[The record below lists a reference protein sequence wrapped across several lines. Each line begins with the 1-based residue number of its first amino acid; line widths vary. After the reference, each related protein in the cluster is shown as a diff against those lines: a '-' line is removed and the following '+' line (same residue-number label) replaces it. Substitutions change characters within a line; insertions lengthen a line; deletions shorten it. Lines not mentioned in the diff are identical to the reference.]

1 MKNNPLWFDVID
13 KMYKIFWLFF
23 KECENMMMNDPKPE
37 PPTTETLPS
46 RGVLMVNKSR
56 QSSVFME
63 DSSSHSK
70 PQNTEKQT
78 KKLEM
83 KNVQTGKNTLI

>member
-1 MKNNPLWFDVID
+1 MI
-13 KMYKIFWLFF
+13 
-23 KECENMMMNDPKPE
+23 MNDPKPE

-63 DSSSHSK
+63 DSSSQSK
-70 PQNTEKQT
+70 PQNIEKQT

-83 KNVQTGKNTLI
+83 KNVQTGKYT

>member
-1 MKNNPLWFDVID
+1 
-13 KMYKIFWLFF
+13 
-23 KECENMMMNDPKPE
+23 MMMNDPKPE

-63 DSSSHSK
+63 DSSSQSK

-83 KNVQTGKNTLI
+83 KNVQTGKYPYT

>member
-1 MKNNPLWFDVID
+1 
-13 KMYKIFWLFF
+13 
-23 KECENMMMNDPKPE
+23 MNGPKPE

-63 DSSSHSK
+63 DSSSQSK

-83 KNVQTGKNTLI
+83 KNVQTGKNTLIWIH